1 MNSTHIEFSIDDST
15 LNMSEKIIL
24 GSLLLLISV
33 PGNAFLMAL
42 IQFDRIGGDPLKRR
56 ITDQVSLENKS
67 FWTQSSQLKP
77 KSFLIK
83 ALHLIQHSWYNGKHD
98 IRKHSFVGFNFRKR
112 TSNICYLS

>member
-24 GSLLLLISV
+24 GSLLFLISV

-56 ITDQVSLENKS
+56 ITDQVSLKLKEFLHTK
-67 FWTQSSQLKP
+67 QS
-77 KSFLIK
+77 IK
-83 ALHLIQHSWYNGKHD
+83 AKIIFH
-98 IRKHSFVGFNFRKR
+98 
-112 TSNICYLS
+112 